1 MSPSLLVPLRRVPV
15 TGPVLRLPYF
25 HSTYPLN
32 LHSPAHKG
40 DTISL
45 DRRYTTSTPPKGVTL
60 AYSMSTPA
68 EPSSA
73 SYRRPVV
80 ILHGLLGSKQ
90 NWNSLSKALAQHIQT
105 EVYSLDLRNH
115 GDSPQVEP
123 MTYAAMSQDVV
134 AFCNAHRLQQ
144 PLVVGH
150 SMGGKVAMTLALEH
164 PKVLGLLCVVDIA
177 PLRIPLS
184 GSFKTYLHGM
194 QEVEKWQ
201 FTKKADA
208 DRLLQPYVP
217 DITVRQFLLT
227 NYKRN
232 PGDSHYYFRVP
243 LDTLLR
249 SLPELG
255 AFPADESANPF
266 TKPTLFIFGSR
277 SDYVLPGYHET
288 IRQRFPQTTFQS
300 LDAGHWVHAEQPHEF
315 VKLVSQFYRQHTDG
329 SAGPTKD

>member
-1 MSPSLLVPLRRVPV
+1 MSWSQLVPLRRVLV
-15 TGPVLRLPYF
+15 SGPVLRP
-25 HSTYPLN
+25 TYPRSS
-32 LHSPAHKG
+32 HTFAHCSPALKCAAAKLERH
-40 DTISL
+40 
-45 DRRYTTSTPPKGVTL
+45 YSTLTPSREITL
-60 AYSMSTPA
+60 AYSKSAPG
-68 EPSSA
+68 EPGTT

-90 NWNSLSKALAQHIQT
+90 NWNSLSKALAQHMQT
-105 EVYSLDLRNH
+105 EVYTLDLRNH

-134 AFCNAHRLQQ
+134 TFCEAHRLRQ

-164 PKVLGLLCVVDIA
+164 PGALGLLCVVDIA

-184 GSFKTYLHGM
+184 DSFRTYLQGM
-194 QEVEKWQ
+194 QEVEKQQ

-217 DITVRQFLLT
+217 NIAVRQFLLT
-227 NYKRN
+227 NYKRH
-232 PGDSHYYFRVP
+232 PGDTHYHFRVP

-255 AFPADESANPF
+255 GFPAGESASSF
-266 TKPTLFIFGSR
+266 TKPTLFISGSQ
-277 SDYVLPGYHET
+277 SDYVLPRYHGS
-288 IRQRFPQTTFQS
+288 IRQLFPQTVFQN

-315 VKLVSQFYRQHTDG
+315 VKL
-329 SAGPTKD
+329 